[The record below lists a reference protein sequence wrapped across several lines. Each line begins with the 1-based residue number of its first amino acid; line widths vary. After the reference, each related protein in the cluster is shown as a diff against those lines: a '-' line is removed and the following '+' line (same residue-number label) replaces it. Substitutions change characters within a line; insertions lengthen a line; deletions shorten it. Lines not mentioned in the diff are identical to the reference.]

1 MNNTS
6 FTVEELRTTWHAL
19 SDLDRAD
26 RVENI
31 HENGFSLREIA
42 SYLNCSASLLSHL
55 LQAAQAPF
63 EDRALARQGLLS
75 TRDLVR
81 RARSTGIRRAN
92 RHREEIAFEKERRN
106 I

>member
-1 MNNTS
+1 
-6 FTVEELRTTWHAL
+6 
-19 SDLDRAD
+19 
-26 RVENI
+26 
-31 HENGFSLREIA
+31 
-42 SYLNCSASLLSHL
+42 
-55 LQAAQAPF
+55 
-63 EDRALARQGLLS
+63 LARQGLLS